1 MTLRHVLLAAK
12 LAVSA
17 GLVWWLVDHV
27 DIGPLAARFA
37 RLDSGWAGLAV
48 LALLAQFLVAALRWR
63 LVTAA
68 IGAPLSVR
76 SALRFFMIG
85 AFFNQTLP
93 SSIGGDAFRVWYA
106 HRDGRGLS
114 EAFSGVFV
122 DRLSALFVIV
132 LVMVASLPWL
142 FALLTDPVARW
153 SMAVVMVG
161 GSAAF
166 AALFALPLSSFGIFE
181 RWAATRLIVIVVR
194 DARRALIGRQ
204 VGLAVGAA
212 SLVLLVLSALVLY
225 LAGRAIGVDL
235 GLVHC
240 LLLMP
245 PIVAI
250 SVLPISLAGWGL
262 REGAAVVGF
271 GFAGIA
277 QADALAAS
285 LLFGL
290 LLAAVSLPGG
300 VLWLMSGR
308 RIRPDEQTRGSSP

>member
-1 MTLRHVLLAAK
+1 MTLRRILLLAK

-48 LALLAQFLVAALRWR
+48 LALLAQFA
-63 LVTAA
+63 AA
-68 IGAPLSVR
+68 IGTPLSAR

-93 SSIGGDAFRVWYA
+93 SSIGGDAFRLWYA
-106 HRDGRGLS
+106 HRDGRPLG

-122 DRLSALFVIV
+122 DRLSALFVIL
-132 LVMVASLPWL
+132 LVMIASLPWL
-142 FALLTDPVARW
+142 FTLLSDPVARW
-153 SMAVVMVG
+153 SMTVVMAVG
-161 GSAAF
+161 LVAF
-166 AALFALPLSSFGIFE
+166 AALFALPLSLFGTFE
-181 RWAATRLIVIVVR
+181 RWAATRTVLTVAR
-194 DARRALIGRQ
+194 DARRVLLGRRS
-204 VGLAVGAA
+204 GIPVGAA
-212 SLVLLVLSALVLY
+212 SLTNLALSALVLY
-225 LAGRAIGVDL
+225 FAGRAIGADL
-235 GLVHC
+235 GLINC
-240 LLLMP
+240 LLLTP
-245 PIVAI
+245 AIVAI

>member
-1 MTLRHVLLAAK
+1 MSRKTILFAAK
-12 LAVSA
+12 CTVSA

-37 RLDSGWAGLAV
+37 RLDTGWAALAV
-48 LALLAQFLVAALRWR
+48 LALLAQFLIAALRWR

-68 IGAPLSVR
+68 IGRPLSVR
-76 SALRFFMIG
+76 AALRFFMIG

-106 HRDGRGLS
+106 HRDGRGLG

-122 DRLSALFVIV
+122 DRLSALFVIL
-132 LVMVASLPWL
+132 LVMVASWPWL
-142 FALLTDPVARW
+142 FGMMSDPVARW
-153 SMAVVMVG
+153 SMTVVMAAG
-161 GSAAF
+161 LIAF
-166 AALFALPLSSFGIFE
+166 AALFALPLSLFDKFA
-181 RWAATRLIVIVVR
+181 RWVATRPIPIVAR
-194 DARRALIGRQ
+194 DSRRTLLGHRSALP
-204 VGLAVGAA
+204 VGAA
-212 SLVLLVLSALVLY
+212 SLLLLVLSAFALY
-225 LAGRAIGVDL
+225 LGGRAIGVDL

-240 LLLMP
+240 LLLTP
-245 PIVAI
+245 PILAI

-262 REGAAVVGF
+262 REGAVVVGF

-290 LLAAVSLPGG
+290 LLALVSLPGG

-308 RIRPDEQTRGSSP
+308 RIQPDEQTRGSSS

>member
-1 MTLRHVLLAAK
+1 
-12 LAVSA
+12 
-17 GLVWWLVDHV
+17 
-27 DIGPLAARFA
+27 
-37 RLDSGWAGLAV
+37 V
-48 LALLAQFLVAALRWR
+48 LALLSQFLVAVLRWR

-68 IGAPLSVR
+68 IGTPLSVR
-76 SALRFFMIG
+76 LALRFFTIG

-106 HRDGRGLS
+106 HRDGRGLG

-142 FALLTDPVARW
+142 FALLTDPLARW

-166 AALFALPLSSFGIFE
+166 AALFALPLSFFGIFE
-181 RWAATRLIVIVVR
+181 RWAVTRPIMIVVR
-194 DARRALIGRQ
+194 DAGRALLGRQ
-204 VGLAVGAA
+204 AGLAVGAA
-212 SLVLLVLSALVLY
+212 SLVLLMLSALVLY
-225 LAGRAIGVDL
+225 LAGRAIGTDL
-235 GLVHC
+235 GLDHC

-262 REGAAVVGF
+262 REGAVVVGF

-290 LLAAVSLPGG
+290 LLALVSLPGG

-308 RIRPDEQTRGSSP
+308 RIQPDEQTRGSSP